1 MWQSVDA
8 LVGPAV
14 RARLVLLANHVISR
28 EAAAMSRLRPH
39 AGARVRIELTD
50 IPPLLPAWPP
60 LGLAVT
66 PAGLFELDDTPPDA
80 PSDLTLRF
88 AMPDPGRLLAMLSG
102 DVRPDV
108 RLEGD
113 AALAASMNWL
123 VENLRWDLESDIAGM
138 IGPSAAH
145 LLANAGRGVVA
156 ALRQAIPVP
165 DPPSR

>member
-8 LVGPAV
+8 LVSPAV
-14 RARLVLLANHVISR
+14 RAWLVLLANHVVSR
-28 EAAAMSRLRPH
+28 EDAAMSRLRPH
-39 AGARVRIELTD
+39 AGARIRIELTD
-50 IPPLLPAWPP
+50 VPLFLPAWPP

-66 PAGLFELDDTPPDA
+66 PAGLFELDDAPADG

-102 DVRPDV
+102 DAKPDV

-123 VENLRWDLESDIAGM
+123 VENLRWDIEADVAELV
-138 IGPSAAH
+138 GPAAAH
-145 LLANAGRGVVA
+145 LLAQAGRALVT
-156 ALRQAIPVP
+156 ALRQAVP
-165 DPPSR
+165 APAAPSR